1 MKQKI
6 VTYRTK
12 ILVTGIQGIAS
23 GSNFLLV
30 ILLTRIYGLKTLG
43 IYSML
48 WVVQVFSMSLHQ
60 SAVLSPL
67 VTIWPKTNSNS
78 LWVKFFNYNFIVA
91 LLLAIGSFIFTN
103 YAVVVSSKWTISS
116 YSLQIFLL
124 VFAICLHLFN
134 RRTLINLQFY
144 IGAFIADFLV
154 YVPLLFVI
162 LFYKPELST
171 LLYFQVLFIWA
182 GVITGLIALKSRIK
196 IKKVDKDFFKEV
208 SKFSRWLILTSSAQ
222 WFSGNFFLI
231 AVGSVSG
238 PAGMGIIRIGQSAMG
253 VFSVL
258 FLAIENRVPFS
269 ASKLLHFEG
278 KNSFKKYMFD
288 LFKKGEALIIIG
300 ASLVSATSVFIIR
313 VVYGASYE
321 NYYWVL
327 ILFSLLQIFIFTS
340 TILQITLRT
349 LEKTQIIFVAYV
361 ITSLTSII
369 LAFPLVE
376 NFGIL
381 GAIAGLFLTQIIA
394 IAWYFF
400 NLFKKWKTV

>member
-1 MKQKI
+1 
-6 VTYRTK
+6 
-12 ILVTGIQGIAS
+12 
-23 GSNFLLV
+23 
-30 ILLTRIYGLKTLG
+30 
-43 IYSML
+43 ML

-60 SAVLSPL
+60 SSVLSPL
-67 VTIWPKTNSNS
+67 VTLWPKTNSNN
-78 LWVKFFNYNFIVA
+78 LWVKFFNYNLIVA
-91 LLLAIGSFIFTN
+91 LVLAICSFIFTN

-116 YSLQIFLL
+116 YSLQMFLI
-124 VFAICLHLFN
+124 VFAVSLHLFN

-144 IGAFIADFLV
+144 IAAFIADFLV
-154 YVPLLFVI
+154 YIPLLLVI
-162 LFYKPELST
+162 LFYKPELSM

-182 GVITGLIALKSRIK
+182 GVIAGLIALKSRLK
-196 IKKVDKDFFKEV
+196 IKKVDRDFLKDV
-208 SKFSRWLILTSSAQ
+208 SKFSGWLILTSTAQ

-238 PAGMGIIRIGQSAMG
+238 PSGMGIIRIGQSTMG

-278 KNSFKKYMFD
+278 KKSFKKYMLD
-288 LFKKGEALIIIG
+288 LFKKGEALIFIG
-300 ASLVSATSVFIIR
+300 ASLVSAASVFIIR
-313 VVYGASYE
+313 IVYGESYE
-321 NYYWVL
+321 SYYWVL
-327 ILFSLLQIFIFTS
+327 IFFSLLQVFIFTG

-349 LEKTQIIFVAYV
+349 LEQTQIIFVAYV

-369 LAFPLVE
+369 LAFPLVK

-394 IAWYFF
+394 IAWYLI
-400 NLFKKWKTV
+400 NLYKKWKIV